1 MRRYTIEVGGKQYV
15 IEVQEVTANRYQV
28 FVGDQAYEVR
38 LSSDE
43 DLAEAQIT
51 PEMLPFRASH
61 VPQATP
67 STRQA
72 AAAPPPPSA
81 PSASAPPP
89 PRPTADQASGA
100 LTAPMPGK
108 ILSIEVRQGERVSRG
123 QVVVIL
129 EAMKMK
135 NAIKSPR
142 DGIIT
147 QIAVQPEQG
156 VAFGDL
162 LLQLGEE

>member
-51 PEMLPFRASH
+51 PEMVPFRASH

-72 AAAPPPPSA
+72 AAAPPPP
-81 PSASAPPP
+81 SAPPP

-162 LLQLGEE
+162 LLQFGEE

>member
-1 MRRYTIEVGGKQYV
+1 
-15 IEVQEVTANRYQV
+15 
-28 FVGDQAYEVR
+28 
-38 LSSDE
+38 L
-43 DLAEAQIT
+43 
-51 PEMLPFRASH
+51 
-61 VPQATP
+61 
-67 STRQA
+67 
-72 AAAPPPPSA
+72 
-81 PSASAPPP
+81 
-89 PRPTADQASGA
+89 TADQASGA

-162 LLQLGEE
+162 LLQFGEE